1 MISRIHHPRCLI
13 HRAILLSD
21 YSSHHDIKRTFLA
34 LSVDAVAHHIFICV
48 FNGFE
53 LNLNGCKWRLR
64 VCKTRW
70 IRSGLMNTFGWLWML
85 LNFHCTNGN
94 IRASDCW
101 KLFKLSS
108 FIESDRTLKFHNFR
122 SRTIEINCVTL
133 LIWFSFVFDNFLSVK
148 IILNGLKVLIVRPRY
163 TFWIRW

>member
-13 HRAILLSD
+13 HRAISLSD

-48 FNGFE
+48 FNGFK

-64 VCKTRW
+64 VCITRW

-108 FIESDRTLKFHNFR
+108 FIESDRTLKFHN
-122 SRTIEINCVTL
+122 L
-133 LIWFSFVFDNFLSVK
+133 FSFVFDNFLSVK